1 MRLYPY
7 LLTLTLSIYAAAA
20 LSAQGDGTLFLRNP
34 SFEDMPRNSAAPL
47 GWTNCGFPVETPPDI
62 HPDPKFEF
70 SVSKRPFDQKTYLGM
85 VTRENETYESVG
97 QQLGAPMVG
106 GQCYEF
112 RIHLARSE
120 VYLSRSRLTGAPSN
134 YNTPI
139 RLKIYG
145 GYSICDRAQ
154 ELGRSAV
161 VSNYDW
167 QEYRIK
173 LSPDEDYTHITLEAF
188 YNTPML
194 VPYNGNLLLDNIQPI
209 RPIDCEKDL
218 NLPDGPAEAPV
229 VVLTNPENRIRTTPV
244 TPRGSQNPPNGSN
257 SSPPAPKVKL
267 GLTEAAL
274 REGQVFAIEEI
285 TFKANS
291 AELEA
296 ESEEALQEIV
306 GFMQQNKN
314 VVVEIGGHASRLAS
328 PSFANSLSENRAR
341 SVVSYLKTY
350 NIGFERMLPKGYGNS
365 RPVCMDNAPDC
376 NRRNQR
382 VEVKILKLRESR

>member
-1 MRLYPY
+1 V
-7 LLTLTLSIYAAAA
+7 TTLSVF
-20 LSAQGDGTLFLRNP
+20 SQEEGTIFLRNP
-34 SFEDMPRNSAAPL
+34 SFEDMPRNSEPPL
-47 GWTNCGFPVETPPDI
+47 GWTNCGFPGETPPDI

-70 SVSKRPFDQKTYLGM
+70 SVSKKPFDQNTYLGM

-97 QQLGAPMVG
+97 QQLGEPMVG

-120 VYLSRSRLTGAPSN
+120 VYLSRSRITGAPSN

-139 RLKIYG
+139 KLVIYG
-145 GYSICDRAQ
+145 GYSICDRGQ
-154 ELGRSAV
+154 EIGSSPV

-167 QEYRIK
+167 QEFRIK
-173 LSPDEDYTHITLEAF
+173 LKPGEDYTHIILEASYKKPVMF
-188 YNTPML
+188 
-194 VPYNGNLLLDNIQPI
+194 PYNGNLLLDNVRPI
-209 RPIDCEKDL
+209 VPIDCDKDL
-218 NLPDGPAEAPV
+218 SLPDDADNV
-229 VVLTNPENRIRTTPV
+229 IVMNNPENRIPTKPV
-244 TPRGSQNPPNGSN
+244 VPRGGTSSTVASQSTE
-257 SSPPAPKVKL
+257 PALPKVRL
-267 GLTEAAL
+267 GLTEAAI
-274 REGQVFAIEEI
+274 REGQIFSIEKI

-291 AELEA
+291 AELEK
-296 ESEEALQEIV
+296 ESEGALQEIV
-306 GFMQQNKN
+306 GFLKQNKN

-328 PSFANSLSENRAR
+328 STFANSLSENRAKA
-341 SVVSYLKTY
+341 VVNYLKTY